1 MLMAKTGICGT
12 MESNDCLITVTE
24 GEGISV
30 QINSIVYDF
39 FGENILS
46 VIMDTLKELGVDNVN
61 VRCDDKGALDYTIKA
76 RLTTALARMEGK
88 DA

>member
-1 MLMAKTGICGT
+1 MHMAKTGICGT

-24 GEGISV
+24 GKGISIE
-30 QINSIVYDF
+30 INSIVYDF
-39 FGENILS
+39 FYENILS
-46 VIMDTLKELGVDNVN
+46 VIKETLKELGVESVV

-76 RLTTALARMEGK
+76 RLVTALARMEGK

>member
-1 MLMAKTGICGT
+1 MAKTGICGT

-24 GEGISV
+24 GEGIFV
-30 QINSIVYDF
+30 EINSIVYDF
-39 FGENILS
+39 FGDKILD

-76 RLTTALARMEGK
+76 RLVTALARMEGK

>member
-1 MLMAKTGICGT
+1 MAKTGICGT

-24 GEGISV
+24 SDSLDIE
-30 QINSIVYDF
+30 INSIVADF
-39 FGENILS
+39 FYDNILE
-46 VIMDTLKELGVDNVN
+46 VIKSTLVEKGIEKIY

-76 RLTTALARMEGK
+76 RLVTALMRMEEK

>member
-1 MLMAKTGICGT
+1 MHMAKTGICGT

-30 QINSIVYDF
+30 QVNSIVYDF

-46 VIMDTLKELGVDNVN
+46 VIKETLKELGVENVV

-76 RLTTALARMEGK
+76 RLVTALARMEGK